1 MSAADD
7 HAGSDRDLLALAQDY
22 LERAGW
28 DVERHPDEALLRTVT
43 ESRDG
48 TWTCYVRAREPEQQ
62 LVFYSVHPRSAPP
75 ARRADIG
82 EFLHR
87 VNYGTIVGNF
97 ELDCDDGEIR
107 FKTSIDAEGEAL
119 TDVQLEKLATFNVR
133 SMSQYLPLV
142 DAVIDGTATPCE
154 AMEQVDA
161 L

>member
-1 MSAADD
+1 MTGADEGMGSAR
-7 HAGSDRDLLALAQDY
+7 GLLEVARDY
-22 LERAGW
+22 LERSGW
-28 DVERHPDEALLRTVT
+28 DVERHPDEPLLRTVT

-48 TWTCYVRAREPEQQ
+48 AWTCYVRAREPEQQ

-75 ARRADIG
+75 ARLAEVA

-107 FKTSIDAEGEAL
+107 FKTSIDVEGEDL
-119 TDVQLEKLATFNVR
+119 TDVALEKLATYNVR
-133 SMSQYLPLV
+133 SMSQYLALV
-142 DAVIDGTATPCE
+142 DAVIDGTATPRA

-161 L
+161 Q

>member
-1 MSAADD
+1 MTG
-7 HAGSDRDLLALAQDY
+7 AGEGVDSGRDLLEVARDY
-22 LERAGW
+22 LERSGW
-28 DVERHPDEALLRTVT
+28 DVERHPDEPLLRTVT

-48 TWTCYVRAREPEQQ
+48 TWTCYVRGREREQQ
-62 LVFYSVHPRSAPP
+62 LVFYSVHPRSAPA
-75 ARRADIG
+75 ARLAEVA

-107 FKTSIDAEGEAL
+107 FKTSIDAEGEEVG
-119 TDVQLEKLATFNVR
+119 DVQLEKLATFNVR
-133 SMSQYLPLV
+133 SMSQYLALI
-142 DAVIDGTATPCE
+142 DAVIDGTATPRG